1 MIVAIIG
8 KKTKDGIVVTEVI
21 DDKVTDVKL
30 TNISIKKEKLKI

>member
-8 KKTKDGIVVTEVI
+8 KKTKDGIVVTEVV

-30 TNISIKKEKLKI
+30 TNIKKEK

>member
-8 KKTKDGIVVTEVI
+8 KKTKDGIVSTEVV

-30 TNISIKKEKLKI
+30 TNISIKKEK

>member
-8 KKTKDGIVVTEVI
+8 HKTKDGIVVTEVI

-30 TNISIKKEKLKI
+30 TNISINKKEK

>member
-8 KKTKDGIVVTEVI
+8 RKTKDGIVVTEVV

-30 TNISIKKEKLKI
+30 TNISIEKKEK